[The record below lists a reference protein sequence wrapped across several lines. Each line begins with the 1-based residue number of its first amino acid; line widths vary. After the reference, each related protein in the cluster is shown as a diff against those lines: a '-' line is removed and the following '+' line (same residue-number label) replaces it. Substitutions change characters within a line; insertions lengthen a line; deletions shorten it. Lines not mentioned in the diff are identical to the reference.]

1 MPYDKLYKSSDI
13 ADRIKFKVR
22 EKNILMKDM
31 LKACELGINTVS
43 KLADGKDIYSKNL
56 AKIADYL
63 NCSVDYI
70 LGRTDDPVLHTLNE
84 PILQKEANAA
94 VNTPSNAEPT
104 TIYTVMLRYY
114 DQPTSAGLGL
124 NISDDVPYKY
134 VNVPDSPIARS
145 ADFIVRVSGD
155 SMMPRFLDGDKLYVK
170 KCESIEEGEFGVFI
184 VNGESYVKKCG
195 KGELISLN
203 SDYENINLA
212 DHDSVYCAGK
222 VVGKVVVE

>member
-1 MPYDKLYKSSDI
+1 MPVDKLYKSSDI
-13 ADRIKFKVR
+13 ADRIKFKAR
-22 EKNILMKDM
+22 EKNILMKDL
-31 LKACELGINTVS
+31 LKTCGLGINTVS

-56 AKIADYL
+56 AKIADCL

-70 LGRTDDPVLHTLNE
+70 LGRTDDPMLHSLSE
-84 PILQKEANAA
+84 SMPQKSEDIINAP
-94 VNTPSNAEPT
+94 PSVKST
-104 TIYTVMLRYY
+104 STIMLRYY
-114 DQPTSAGLGL
+114 DQPTSAGFGL

-134 VNVPDSPIARS
+134 INVPDSPAAHS

-155 SMMPRFLDGDKLYVK
+155 SMMPRFLDGDKLFVK
-170 KCESIEEGEFGVFI
+170 TCDSIEEGEFGVFI

-222 VVGKVVVE
+222 VIGKLVVE